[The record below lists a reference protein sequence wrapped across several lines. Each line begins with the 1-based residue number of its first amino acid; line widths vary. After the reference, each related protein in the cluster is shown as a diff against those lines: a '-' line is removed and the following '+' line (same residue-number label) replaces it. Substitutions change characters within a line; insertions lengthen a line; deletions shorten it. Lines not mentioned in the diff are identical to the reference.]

1 MNTDIFINEILE
13 KYKNMG
19 VKFNYAIGRTGIH
32 IDYMVNGSAIWQYN
46 FYKFE
51 E

>member
-1 MNTDIFINEILE
+1 MNVDGLVDEILE

-19 VKFNYAIGRTGIH
+19 VKFNYAIGRTGIYV
-32 IDYMVNGSAIWQYN
+32 DYTHDDNKIWQYD